1 MNATVFPL
9 CLFTALALSAGDLY
23 VAPGPSSTERLGTQK
38 QPFATLQ
45 EARDAIRAAKKAG
58 DTGAWTVHVGKGF
71 YPLSEPVVF
80 EPEDSG
86 TAAAPVTYRGE
97 GAAESRFCGGLVIAG
112 WREMPDGKWV
122 ADIPALTNGA
132 PAYFESL
139 FVNGRRATRA
149 RHPNAGFFS
158 PLAVSQ
164 TLRTNLNPRA
174 EYARASI
181 SGRPADL
188 TLLSQ
193 SPKSELRYAQVVV
206 HHKWDTTRRMI
217 VDFDAAADT
226 LYTQGGLW
234 KPWNKWL
241 TNSLYYVENV
251 RAALDAPGEWFYDG
265 CNGKLVYLPLKGEKP
280 GRAEIIAPF
289 PGCKTLLL
297 FKGSPE
303 TTNFVRHLAFERLAF
318 LYSDSPRR
326 SDQVLKGFIPPAILG
341 DPNAPGPTQFE
352 PMQAAA
358 RTEAAIMADGAHAVT
373 FRDCDIAHTG
383 EYGIWFRAGCV
394 SNRIERCAITDL
406 GAGGI
411 RIGDPGGKG
420 ASASSN
426 SVVTALTS
434 FSTAFNVVDNCI
446 ITHGGRF
453 HASATAVWIGHSPDN
468 RITHCEISDH
478 YYTGVSV
485 GWVWG
490 YKGSV
495 AQRNTVA
502 FNRIHTIGQRAL
514 GDMGGIYTLG
524 TSFGTCISN
533 NVIFNVDSYTYGGW
547 GLYPDEGSEGIVFEN
562 NLVYDTKDGSFHQH
576 YGRDNVLRNNILCYS
591 RECQVAVTRVE
602 PHRSVTVER
611 NLILWENAPN
621 FSDRRYVN
629 STKAQV
635 DWKRNL
641 WWRTDGPV
649 DFKGMS
655 FSEWQALGRDVQGL
669 VADPLFKD
677 AGKRD
682 FRLQRGSPAA
692 KIGFEPFAFSDAGV
706 YGKRAWRRRAQQ

>member
-1 MNATVFPL
+1 MHATAFSL
-9 CLFTALALSAGDLY
+9 CLLTAATLSAADLY
-23 VAPGPSSTERLGTQK
+23 VAPGPCSTGQLGTQK

-45 EARDAIRAAKKAG
+45 QARDAIRAARKAG
-58 DTGAWTVHVGKGF
+58 DAGAWTVHVGKGF
-71 YPLSEPVVF
+71 YPLTEPVVF

-86 TAAAPVTYRGE
+86 TAAAPVIYRGE
-97 GAAESRFCGGLVIAG
+97 GAAESRLCGGLVIAG
-112 WREMPDGKWV
+112 WSETPDGKWV
-122 ADIPALTNGA
+122 ADIPALTNGT

-149 RHPNAGFFS
+149 RHPNTGFFN

-164 TLRTNLNPRA
+164 TLLTNQNPRA
-174 EYARASI
+174 EYARATI
-181 SGRPADL
+181 RGRPSDIA
-188 TLLSQ
+188 LLSQ
-193 SPKSELRYAQVVV
+193 SPKGELRYAQVVV
-206 HHKWDTTRRMI
+206 HHKWDTTRRML
-217 VDFDAAADT
+217 VEFDAATDT
-226 LYTQGGLW
+226 LCTQGAPW
-234 KPWNKWL
+234 KHWNKWQ

-265 CNGKLVYLPLKGEKP
+265 CNGKLFYLPREGEKL
-280 GRAEIIAPF
+280 GRAEVIAPF
-289 PGCKTLLL
+289 PGCKTLVL

-303 TTNFVRHLAFERLAF
+303 TTNFVSHLAFENLAF

-326 SDQVLKGFIPPAILG
+326 SDQVIRGGIPSAVLG
-341 DPNAPGPTQFE
+341 NPEAPGPTQFE

-358 RTEAAIMADGAHAVT
+358 RTEAAIMADGAHAVA

-468 RITHCEISDH
+468 RITHNEISDH
-478 YYTGVSV
+478 YYTGISV

-502 FNRIHTIGQRAL
+502 FNRIHAIGQRAL

-533 NVIFNVDSYTYGGW
+533 NVIFDVDSYTYGGW

-576 YGRDNVLRNNILCYS
+576 YGRDNVLRNNILCFS

-602 PHRSVTVER
+602 PHRSVTVEQ
-611 NLILWENAPN
+611 NIILWENAPN
-621 FSDRRYVN
+621 FSEKRYPN
-629 STKAQV
+629 STKANV

-641 WWRTDGPV
+641 WWRTDGPA

-655 FSEWQALGRDVQGL
+655 FTEWQALGRDVQGA
-669 VADPLFKD
+669 VADPLFKN

-682 FRLQRGSPAA
+682 FRLKPGSPAE
-692 KIGFEPFAFSDAGV
+692 KIGFKPFDFSEAGV
-706 YGKRAWRRRAQQ
+706 YGKRAWRRRAHQ